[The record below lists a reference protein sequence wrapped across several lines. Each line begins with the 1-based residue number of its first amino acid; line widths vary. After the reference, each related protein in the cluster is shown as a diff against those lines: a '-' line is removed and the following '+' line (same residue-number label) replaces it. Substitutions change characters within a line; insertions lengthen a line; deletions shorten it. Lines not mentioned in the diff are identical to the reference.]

1 MTNLRGM
8 TLEISLEPALEAL
21 LCQKAAEQ
29 GQDLN
34 KIVTELITHAL
45 QNESDSESVDIIRT
59 ERGLT
64 IQGTRITLYD
74 VMDYLTAG
82 YDNETIRK
90 MLNLTQAQWDAAQ
103 TYIAAHHT
111 DIIGEYHQVLEQ
123 AEVNRQ
129 YWETRNQELLAYRK
143 SVKSEDEL
151 TAAHKKL
158 QAWKNRLNAQ

>member
-1 MTNLRGM
+1 M

-21 LCQKAAEQ
+21 LCQKATEQ

-45 QNESDSESVDIIRT
+45 QNESDRESVSISRT

-82 YDNETIRK
+82 YENETIRK
-90 MLNLTQAQWDAAQ
+90 MLSLNQAQWDAAQ
-103 TYIAAHHT
+103 TYIAAHHI
-111 DIIGEYHQVLEQ
+111 DIIGEYHQVLAQ
-123 AEVNRQ
+123 AEENRQ
-129 YWETRNQELLAYRK
+129 YWETRNQELLTYRE
-143 SVKSEDEL
+143 SIKSEHEM

>member
-1 MTNLRGM
+1 M

-45 QNESDSESVDIIRT
+45 QNESASESVDIVRT

-74 VMDYLTAG
+74 VIDYLTAG
-82 YDNETIRK
+82 YDNKTIRR
-90 MLNLTQAQWDAAQ
+90 MLSLTQAQWDAAQ

-123 AEVNRQ
+123 AEKNRQ
-129 YWETRNQELLAYRK
+129 YWETRNQRRLAYREPVR
-143 SVKSEDEL
+143 SDHEMTVAD
-151 TAAHKKL
+151 KKL
-158 QAWKNRLNAQ
+158 QAWKNRLNTQ

>member
-1 MTNLRGM
+1 M

-34 KIVTELITHAL
+34 KIVTDLITHAL
-45 QNESDSESVDIIRT
+45 QNKSESESVGIVRT

-74 VMDYLTAG
+74 VMDYLTTG

-90 MLNLTQAQWDAAQ
+90 MLSLTQTQWDAAQ

-111 DIIGEYHQVLEQ
+111 NIIGEYHQVLEQ
-123 AEVNRQ
+123 AEENRR
-129 YWETRNQELLAYRK
+129 YWETRNQKRLAYREP
-143 SVKSEDEL
+143 VRSEQGM

-158 QAWKNRLNAQ
+158 QAWQNRLNAQ